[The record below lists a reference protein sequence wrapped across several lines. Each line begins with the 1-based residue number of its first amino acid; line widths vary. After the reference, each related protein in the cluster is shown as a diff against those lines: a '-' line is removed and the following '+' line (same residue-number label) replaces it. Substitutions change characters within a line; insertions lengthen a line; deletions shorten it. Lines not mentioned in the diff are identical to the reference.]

1 MSRLQA
7 VPDEERGRL
16 FGFSASVENA
26 GFGLGMLV
34 SGFLLES
41 FSPFQVVASLHG
53 LAIAGCLALLAYLVL
68 RRPST
73 EPDAR
78 VRPPGGGVLRKER
91 G

>member
-1 MSRLQA
+1 
-7 VPDEERGRL
+7 
-16 FGFSASVENA
+16 
-26 GFGLGMLV
+26 MLV